1 MEELTSLDLDVILY
15 LNYCQENDLPAPD
28 LFDLA
33 DAKGDYLD
41 ICKSANRLVGLGY
54 VRRVEGWPFFSV
66 VLNDVIKCNTCHLGS
81 TPIPQGETLGERA
94 TS

>member
-1 MEELTSLDLDVILY
+1 MEQLTSLDLDVILY
-15 LNYCQENDLPAPD
+15 LNYCQENNLPAPD

-41 ICKSANRLVGLGY
+41 ICKSVNRLVDLGY

-66 VLNDVIKCNTCHLGS
+66 VLNDTRSECHTDVIRK
-81 TPIPQGETLGERA
+81 R
-94 TS
+94 